1 MLLYRLPIGQAASKG
16 SCTLGCLS
24 LVRVVSGLAMLQV
37 RDQAGFPA
45 ALLQRKQQEVKGRRV
60 EVKPDPVP
68 PVHHVLWKLTKC
80 VTGLLSV
87 L

>member
-1 MLLYRLPIGQAASKG
+1 M
-16 SCTLGCLS
+16 S

-37 RDQAGFPA
+37 REQAGLPA
-45 ALLQRKQQEVKGRRV
+45 ALLQRGQQEVKGQRV
-60 EVKPDPVP
+60 EVKLDPVP
-68 PVHHVLWKLTKC
+68 PIHHVLWKLTKC